1 MKRSGMKGGL
11 HSLQSSILFLTEKRG
26 RRSMAREDENFIL
39 LKQEIRKKFGRLAD
53 VGGQDD
59 TIFMKFFV
67 TTLYK

>member
-1 MKRSGMKGGL
+1 
-11 HSLQSSILFLTEKRG
+11 
-26 RRSMAREDENFIL
+26 MAREDEKFYFTETRD
-39 LKQEIRKKFGRLAD
+39 KEKFGRLAD

>member
-1 MKRSGMKGGL
+1 MKRSGMEGGL

-26 RRSMAREDENFIL
+26 RRSMAREDEKFYFTETRD
-39 LKQEIRKKFGRLAD
+39 KEKFGRLAD
-53 VGGQDD
+53 AGGQDD